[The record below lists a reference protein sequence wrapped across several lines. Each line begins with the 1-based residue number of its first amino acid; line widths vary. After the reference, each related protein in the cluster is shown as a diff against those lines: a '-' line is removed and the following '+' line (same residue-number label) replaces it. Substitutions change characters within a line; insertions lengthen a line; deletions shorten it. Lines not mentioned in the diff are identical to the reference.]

1 MIYTDEQLVAKIKE
15 MISKFEDE
23 VVEFKEA
30 RTNYSF
36 KDIGKYFSA
45 LGNEANIR
53 GKKEAWLIFGVDNKR
68 NILGTAYRQNGN
80 LQNLKKE
87 IVGGTNERATFME
100 IYDLEIDKHR
110 IVAFQIPPATR
121 GIPTTWNGAAYA
133 REDENTCPLPMD
145 KMDLIRSQI
154 GVDWSQEIVENADI
168 SDLDEDAVAYARELF
183 LKKQKSSKKST
194 EMLERIS
201 DIEILNKAGILI
213 KGKITNTAL
222 ILLGKE
228 EASYLFD
235 GFIPRITWTLYNGN
249 GTAKAYEHFDMP
261 LLLAVDKTYS
271 KIRNE
276 KYRYIAEQ
284 QTLFPDETYQYDQ
297 DVVKEI
303 LNNCIAHSNYQLR
316 GKINVEEFED
326 RLVFINEGN
335 FIPETV
341 EQALEEGYKP
351 PYYRNTFL
359 CKAMVN
365 LYMIDTNSMGIP
377 MMYQIQREKCFP
389 LPTYDLENPSRVKVT
404 LYGKILDKN
413 YTQLLRANGDLD
425 LQTVFLLDKVQ
436 KHETISKESYNEI
449 KKFGL
454 VEGRYPNI
462 FVSYKVA
469 NMVGQQ
475 TEYVR
480 NKGLSNDVYKKI
492 IVNALETMDR
502 ASVNELKQVLIG
514 ALPAIMDDK
523 QQSKKVSNILQ
534 AMKRE
539 GKANVE
545 GTGHAARWYL
555 TEK

>member
-1 MIYTDEQLVAKIKE
+1 MIYTDQQLIEKIRQ
-15 MISKFEDE
+15 MIVDFEDE

-53 GKKEAWLIFGVDNKR
+53 GLKEAWLIFGVTNNKE
-68 NILGTAYRQNGN
+68 IIGTAYRQDGN
-80 LQNLKKE
+80 LQSLKRE
-87 IVGGTNERATFME
+87 IVRGTNERATFME
-100 IYDLEIDKHR
+100 IYELNIDGHR

-133 REDENTCPLPMD
+133 REDESTCPLPMD
-145 KMDLIRSQI
+145 KVDLIRSQV
-154 GVDWSQEIVENADI
+154 GVDWSKEIVEGATFE
-168 SDLDEDAVAYARELF
+168 DLEPDAVSYARELF
-183 LKKQKSSKKST
+183 VKKQNASKKST
-194 EMLERIS
+194 DMLLKMS
-201 DIEILNKAGILI
+201 DVEILNKAGILI

-222 ILLGKE
+222 LLLGKE
-228 EASYLFD
+228 ESSYLFD
-235 GFIPRITWTLYNGN
+235 GFIPRITWTLYNGS
-249 GTAKAYEHFDMP
+249 GTVKAYEHFDMP
-261 LLLAVDKTYS
+261 LLLAVDKVYS

-276 KYRYIAEQ
+276 KYRYIAGQ
-284 QTLFPDETYQYDQ
+284 QTLFPDETYQYEA

-326 RLVFINEGN
+326 HLVFINEGN

-341 EQALEEGYKP
+341 EKTLEEGYKP

-359 CKAMVN
+359 CRAMVN
-365 LYMIDTNSMGIP
+365 MYMIDTNSMGIP
-377 MMYQIQREKCFP
+377 MMYQIQKEKCFP
-389 LPTYDLENPSRVKVT
+389 LPTYDLSNPNRVKVC

-413 YTQLLRANGDLD
+413 YTQLLHANADLD
-425 LQTVFLLDKVQ
+425 LATVFLLDKVQ
-436 KHETISKESYNEI
+436 KKEIISKESYLHL
-449 KKFGL
+449 KKQGL
-454 VEGRYPNI
+454 VEGRYPHI

-469 NMVGQQ
+469 NIVGQQ
-475 TEYVR
+475 TDYIR

-492 IVNALETMDR
+492 IINALETMEK
-502 ASVNELKQVLIG
+502 ASVTELKQILLG
-514 ALPAIMDDK
+514 ALPAVLDDK

-539 GKANVE
+539 KIADVE
-545 GTGHAARWYL
+545 GTGHTARWYL
-555 TEK
+555 KK